1 MNGAVQ
7 VELRLHEHKL
17 EALTSAL
24 AEQGLTVEER
34 MQDVLTELYVEL
46 VPPETRMEVRERIA
60 AERSAEQAAIENSQR
75 CTAFRVQKD
84 GTEVFFRLDQRI
96 DFLEAASYLHRYL
109 RQEQGLDTAA
119 PLQRSLAGLGAI
131 TAEQYDQLATLRLKD
146 PDKVAGIFDLDFDG
160 QEVSIVDAA
169 GGWRTWSM
177 QDVSAAV
184 CHAYKK
190 SCLSSEQHM
199 VRSLDEL
206 DGKEIASAGH
216 LSARDISFAEEISE
230 IGPLLNFYMEVC
242 FDVDAVF
249 GTHVC
254 TGENDDTLNVYANYD
269 MVSGQVCDELEV
281 DLHWADGRE
290 EAVAYRLNAVEK
302 ATLLRKMDA
311 YCQQQT
317 GQTLKEYSTQCLAE
331 DMTLPTQPT
340 M

>member
-1 MNGAVQ
+1 M
-7 VELRLHEHKL
+7 
-17 EALTSAL
+17 S
-24 AEQGLTVEER
+24 
-34 MQDVLTELYVEL
+34 
-46 VPPETRMEVRERIA
+46 
-60 AERSAEQAAIENSQR
+60 
-75 CTAFRVQKD
+75 
-84 GTEVFFRLDQRI
+84 FRLDQGR
-96 DFLEAASYLHRYL
+96 DFLSVANYLRRYL

-119 PLQRSLAGLGAI
+119 PLQRSIDGLGAI
-131 TAEQYDQLATLRLKD
+131 TAEQYDQLATLRLED
-146 PDKVAGIFDLDFDG
+146 PGKVIGVFDLDFDG

-177 QDVSAAV
+177 QDVSTAV
-184 CHAYKK
+184 CHAYQK
-190 SCLSSEQHM
+190 SCLRPEQYM

-216 LSARDISFAEEISE
+216 LSARDISFAEELSE

-281 DLHWADGRE
+281 DLHWADGRD

-317 GQTLKEYSTQCLAE
+317 GQTLKEHSAQCLAE

>member
-1 MNGAVQ
+1 MSGAVQ
-7 VELRLHEHKL
+7 VELRLHEYKL

-24 AEQGLTVEER
+24 AEQGQNVEER
-34 MQDVLTELYVEL
+34 MQDALTELYVEL
-46 VPPETRMEVRERIA
+46 VPPETRREIRERIA

-84 GTEVFFRLDQRI
+84 GTEIFFRLDQDR
-96 DFLEAASYLHRYL
+96 DFLDVANYLRRYL

-131 TAEQYDQLATLRLKD
+131 TAKRYAQLVTLRLKA
-146 PDKVAGIFDLDFDG
+146 PDKVGGIFDLDFDG
-160 QEVSIVDAA
+160 QEVSIVDAT

-184 CHAYKK
+184 CHAYQK
-190 SCLSSEQHM
+190 SCLRPEEYM

-281 DLHWADGRE
+281 DLHRADGRE
-290 EAVAYRLNAVEK
+290 ESVEYRLNAVEK
-302 ATLLRKMDA
+302 ATLLRKMDV
-311 YCQQQT
+311 YCLGQT
-317 GQTLKEYSTQCLAE
+317 GMPLKDYIAQLMAE
-331 DMTLPTQPT
+331 EIMPPSAPL